1 MPRFV
6 ALLRAINVGGHVV
19 KMDRLRKIFESLG
32 FSNVET
38 FIASGNVVFESP
50 ATNPQTLE
58 KQIESQLQ
66 KSLGYEVVTF
76 IRYGSELAARANYK
90 PFAASEL
97 DADSNSLYIA
107 FLPARPN
114 GASRQKL
121 MTFRTEV
128 DDLHLHGREIYWLC
142 RTKFSESAG
151 RFLKRRSACRQPSE
165 TQPQSKNSPPSILL
179 LNKRCSGCSRTS
191 ISSKRSS
198 PAATKAWRFFR
209 VFASLW

>member
-38 FIASGNVVFESP
+38 
-50 ATNPQTLE
+50 QTLE

-66 KSLGYEVVTF
+66 KSLGYDVVTF
-76 IRYGSELAARANYK
+76 IRSGSELAAIANYK

-97 DADSNSLYIA
+97 DAESNSLYIA

>member
-76 IRYGSELAARANYK
+76 IRSGSELAAIANYK
-90 PFAASEL
+90 PLLSLCAVAS
-97 DADSNSLYIA
+97 S
-107 FLPARPN
+107 
-114 GASRQKL
+114 
-121 MTFRTEV
+121 
-128 DDLHLHGREIYWLC
+128 W
-142 RTKFSESAG
+142 
-151 RFLKRRSACRQPSE
+151 
-165 TQPQSKNSPPSILL
+165 
-179 LNKRCSGCSRTS
+179 
-191 ISSKRSS
+191 
-198 PAATKAWRFFR
+198 
-209 VFASLW
+209 

>member
-1 MPRFV
+1 
-6 ALLRAINVGGHVV
+6 
-19 KMDRLRKIFESLG
+19 MDRLRKIFESLG

-66 KSLGYEVVTF
+66 KSLGYDVVTF
-76 IRYGSELAARANYK
+76 IRSGSELAAIANYK

-97 DADSNSLYIA
+97 DAESNSLYIA

-142 RTKFSESAG
+142 RTKFSESALSG
-151 RFLKRRSACRQPSE
+151 ALLEKTIGMPATIR
-165 TQPQSKNSPPSILL
+165 NSTTIKKLAAKYPPSQ
-179 LNKRCSGCSRTS
+179 
-191 ISSKRSS
+191 
-198 PAATKAWRFFR
+198 
-209 VFASLW
+209 